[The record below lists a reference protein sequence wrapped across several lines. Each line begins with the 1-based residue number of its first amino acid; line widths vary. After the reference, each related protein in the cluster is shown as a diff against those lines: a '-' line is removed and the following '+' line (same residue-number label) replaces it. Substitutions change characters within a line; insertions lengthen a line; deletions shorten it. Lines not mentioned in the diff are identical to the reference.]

1 MGNHSRASVGTN
13 PGFALILPSFDCT
26 STQLKPKRS
35 VVRNLQ
41 VKQKTVEGNYPPR
54 LPIIGV
60 CCPLDYLR

>member
-41 VKQKTVEGNYPPR
+41 VKQKTVEETIPR
-54 LPIIGV
+54 
-60 CCPLDYLR
+60 DYQ